1 MAFAALLLL
10 EYNCPRACGKK
21 TLIEMTSEYLTKPAA
36 EFRVE

>member
-21 TLIEMTSEYLTKPAA
+21 NADRNDIGILDKTGS
-36 EFRVE
+36 